1 MARLVDIPPNMH
13 GSLASPARRLPLVL
27 ALCLVTAVT
36 ALSALSG
43 CAAKSPLIHR
53 PEDTGVDT
61 AITAMWAAEIRRTA
75 RDGDWLLTRA
85 YYATS
90 DLIVLGTSGESLS
103 HGSMFDASRDT
114 VIEAVGSGVREIP
127 LEQFISRNHLVLVV
141 RPSNM
146 TAADGRAAVARA
158 RTKLGLPFDGTGMF
172 GFDDPDRFYCTE
184 LVYWASQTAARTGSH
199 ERVVTPA
206 DLMKYGEVIYWS
218 GKRDDAQLG
227 EIALE
232 RRRAAPRTAA
242 AR

>member
-1 MARLVDIPPNMH
+1 MPRW
-13 GSLASPARRLPLVL
+13 LVL
-27 ALCLVTAVT
+27 CVVIST
-36 ALSALSG
+36 LSA
-43 CAAKSPLIHR
+43 CAAKSRMVHR
-53 PEDTGVDT
+53 PDDADVDA
-61 AITAMWAAEIRRTA
+61 AITAMWVDDLRRTA
-75 RDGDWLLTRA
+75 RDGDWILSRA

-90 DLIVLGTSGESLS
+90 DMIVLGTRGEALS
-103 HGSMFDASRDT
+103 HGSIYDASRGT
-114 VIEAVGSGVREIP
+114 VIESVGSGVREIP
-127 LEQFISRNHLVLVV
+127 LEQFVSRNHLVLVV

-146 TAADGRAAVARA
+146 SAADGRAAVTRA
-158 RTKLGLPFDGTGMF
+158 RTKLGVPFDGTGMF